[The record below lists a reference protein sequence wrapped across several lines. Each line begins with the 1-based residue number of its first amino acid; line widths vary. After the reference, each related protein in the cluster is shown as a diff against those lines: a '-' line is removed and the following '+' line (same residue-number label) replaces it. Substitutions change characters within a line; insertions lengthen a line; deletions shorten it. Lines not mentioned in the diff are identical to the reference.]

1 MPGYRGGRYPLRM
14 AEIHRLTQAAYDR
27 LAAELEELRT
37 VGRIELANRIEEARS
52 HGDLKENAEYHS
64 AKEEKS
70 KMEARVAR
78 IFSILENHEIVE
90 AGGEGLI
97 DVGSVVTAHYDDEG
111 PDDAEKY
118 MLGSIEE
125 RTDDDVHV
133 VSPTSPMGEALIG
146 KAVGDT
152 VNFETPGGTQS
163 VVITHVE

>member
-1 MPGYRGGRYPLRM
+1 
-14 AEIHRLTQAAYDR
+14 
-27 LAAELEELRT
+27 
-37 VGRIELANRIEEARS
+37 
-52 HGDLKENAEYHS
+52 
-64 AKEEKS
+64 
-70 KMEARVAR
+70 MEARVAR
-78 IFSILENHEIVE
+78 IFSILEHHEIVE
-90 AGGEGLI
+90 SGGEGLI

-152 VNFETPGGTQS
+152 VSFETPGGTQS

>member
-1 MPGYRGGRYPLRM
+1 MPRSGAGRYPLRM
-14 AEIHRLTQAAYDR
+14 AEIHRLTQAAHDR
-27 LAAELEELRT
+27 LVAELEELRT

-64 AKEEKS
+64 AKEEKA

-78 IFSILENHEIVE
+78 IFSILEHHEIVE
-90 AGGEGLI
+90 SGGEGLI

-111 PDDAEKY
+111 PDDAETY
-118 MLGSIEE
+118 LVGSIEE
-125 RTDDDVHV
+125 RTDAVDHV
-133 VSPTSPMGEALIG
+133 VSPTSPMGEALMG

-152 VNFETPGGTQS
+152 VSFDTPGGTQT

>member
-1 MPGYRGGRYPLRM
+1 MPGSTAVRYPFRM
-14 AEIHRLTQAAYDR
+14 PEIHRLTQAAHDR

-78 IFSILENHEIVE
+78 IFSILENCEIVE

-111 PDDAEKY
+111 PDDAERY
-118 MLGSIEE
+118 MIGSIEE
-125 RTDDDVHV
+125 RTGDDVHV
-133 VSPTSPMGEALIG
+133 VSPTSPMGEALMG

-152 VNFETPGGTQS
+152 VSFETPGGEQT